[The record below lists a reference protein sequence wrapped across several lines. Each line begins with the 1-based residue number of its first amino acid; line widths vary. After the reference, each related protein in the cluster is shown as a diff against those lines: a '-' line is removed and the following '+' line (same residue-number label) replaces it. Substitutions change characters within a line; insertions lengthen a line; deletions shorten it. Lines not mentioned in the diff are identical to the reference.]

1 MKNVA
6 MVNTLNHETVNQT
19 VNRSERFTVPEN
31 NQNDKGLC
39 KSIIWLTVQE
49 TVNLLGISKVAF
61 HKNRK
66 ADKYTTRV
74 IKKRGGEQ
82 YEVLLSSLPESAQTA
97 YWKQQIPD
105 AEVSLPADIEIN
117 AEIYSQ
123 TPDYNRSKAD
133 KYLAVLKASE
143 GLAGRELKAFI
154 AAWNQKHPEMKTSYP
169 RILDARK
176 KYEQE
181 GLSALTAKYGH
192 RAGETV
198 TSDEDYQLFKS
209 LYLTENRSSAQSCHA
224 AVLGMAVRQR
234 GVSRDDFPSV
244 HAFTRRLEKEMPE
257 SAIFLAR
264 HGHSA
269 WYRKYA
275 NYVDRDY
282 SDIRAGEVWVS
293 DHAQID
299 VAVRY
304 DKNSKPAFPWVTAWR
319 CFKTGMWLGY
329 VLNVGN
335 PNSDWIFQAFY
346 KAAETYGL
354 PSDIIIDN
362 GKDYRSKDFAGG
374 RRKFHVAV
382 DEPKTTAMVS
392 MLDITPHFAL
402 PYNAQTK
409 PIERDFLKIKEGLSR
424 HLVGFRGGNVVERPE
439 KLIEEIK
446 SDKILSF
453 EEFREIFA
461 FYIRE
466 VLVKMPSKGKNLCGL
481 APIQLFNQEFTE
493 KREVSKDALKLF
505 CTRTAQPSSITRNGV
520 RDSEFQVTYWSEW
533 MSAQKGRFVYLR
545 RDIDDYAEAW
555 VFDAHTDEYIGKA
568 RAAIFDAP
576 ALAKTKVGKEHLA
589 SAMAAKK
596 ADAKITKQYLQN
608 LTPLSAEEYVYAMA
622 AGADALAQTIDPAS
636 GEVTT
641 TVSRLTNTKMD
652 MVIRQERAA
661 SEVGKYDVGSLIP
674 KDTGKKKKQL
684 KLFETD

>member
-1 MKNVA
+1 MKTA
-6 MVNTLNHETVNQT
+6 ALVNTLSSETVNQT
-19 VNRSERFTVPEN
+19 VNLSERLTVPEN
-31 NQNDKGLC
+31 NQNNKDLC

-66 ADKYTTRV
+66 ADKYTTKI

-82 YEVLLSSLPESAQTA
+82 FAVLLSSLPESAQTA
-97 YWKQQIPD
+97 YWKQQIPES
-105 AEVSLPADIEIN
+105 EVTLPADIEIN

-154 AAWNQKHPEMKTSYP
+154 TAWNQKHPEMKTSYP

-176 KYEQE
+176 KYEAE
-181 GLSALTAKYGH
+181 GVSALTAKYGH

-198 TSDEDYQLFKS
+198 TSDEDYQVFKS
-209 LYLTENRSSAQSCHA
+209 EYLSENRPSAQSCWTLT
-224 AVLGMAVRQR
+224 LGMARRLR
-234 GVSRDDFPSV
+234 GISADGFPSV
-244 HAFTRRLEKEMPE
+244 HAFMRRLEKEMPA
-257 SAIFLAR
+257 SSIYLAR
-264 HGHSA
+264 YGHSA
-269 WYRKYA
+269 WKRRYQ
-275 NYVDRDY
+275 NYVERDY
-282 SDIRAGEVWVS
+282 SLVRAGESWVS

-304 DKNSKPAFPWVTAWR
+304 EKSAKPVFPWVCAWID
-319 CFKTGMWLGY
+319 FKTEMWLGW
-329 VLNVGN
+329 VLYCGN
-335 PNSDWIFQAFY
+335 PNSDRIFQAFY
-346 KAAETYGL
+346 LAADAYGL
-354 PSDIIIDN
+354 PQDIIIDN

-374 RRKFHVAV
+374 RRKIKIEV

-409 PIERDFLKIKEGLSR
+409 PIERNFLKIKENLSR
-424 HLVGFRGGNVVERPE
+424 HCVGFRGGNVVERPE
-439 KLIEEIK
+439 KLLDEIK
-446 SDKILSF
+446 ADKILNF
-453 EEFREIFA
+453 EEFKEVFD

-466 VLVKMPSKGKNLCGL
+466 VLVKMPAHGKKHNGL
-481 APIQLFNQEFTE
+481 SPSRLFDQGFTE

-520 RDSEFQVTYWSEW
+520 RDSEFQVTYWAEW

-545 RDIDDYAEAW
+545 RDIEDYAEAW

-576 ALAKTKVGKEHLA
+576 ALAKTKVGKEKLA
-589 SAMAAKK
+589 SALAAKK

-622 AGADALAQTIDPAS
+622 AGADALAEKVDPS
-636 GEVTT
+636 TGEV
-641 TVSRLTNTKMD
+641 TVSRLTNTRMD
-652 MVIRQERAA
+652 MVIRQDRAM

>member
-1 MKNVA
+1 MGFGDMTVS
-6 MVNTLNHETVNQT
+6 TLKAKGRNYGRNL
-19 VNRSERFTVPEN
+19 NSEVSTL
-31 NQNDKGLC
+31 KII
-39 KSIIWLTVQE
+39 KSD
-49 TVNLLGISKVAF
+49 NLLSVNDVFVSVAEAGNLLCVSPQAVR
-61 HKNRK
+61 KNCK
-66 ADKYTTRV
+66 AGKYITKTV
-74 IKKRGGEQ
+74 TGNGGLQ
-82 YEVLLSSLPESAQTA
+82 YQILLSSLPESAQTA

-105 AEVSLPADIEIN
+105 AEITLPADIEIN
-117 AEIYSQ
+117 SEIYSQ

-181 GLSALTAKYGH
+181 GVSALTAKYGH

-224 AVLGMAVRQR
+224 AVLGMAVRLR
-234 GVSRDDFPSV
+234 GVAREDFPSV

-257 SAIFLAR
+257 PAIFLAR

-304 DKNSKPAFPWVTAWR
+304 DKNAKPAFPWVTAWR

-382 DEPKTTAMVS
+382 DEPHTTAMVS

-446 SDKILSF
+446 ADKILNF
-453 EEFREIFA
+453 DEFREIFA
-461 FYIRE
+461 FYIKE

-481 APIQLFNQEFTE
+481 APIQLFNQGFTE

-520 RDSEFQVTYWSEW
+520 RDSEFQVTYWAEW

-545 RDIDDYAEAW
+545 RDIEDYAEAW

-568 RAAIFDAP
+568 RAAVFDAP
-576 ALAKTKVGKEHLA
+576 ALAKTKVGKEKLA
-589 SAMAAKK
+589 SALAAKK

-622 AGADALAQTIDPAS
+622 AGADALSETVDPNT
-636 GEVTT
+636 GEV

-652 MVIRQERAA
+652 MVIRQDRAA
-661 SEVGKYDVGSLIP
+661 SEVGKYDIGSLIP
-674 KDTGKKKKQL
+674 KDTVKKKKQL